1 MWAGDPRETPMALRK
16 PKYRYRD
23 QEQQISPR
31 EKPTRNRNL
40 PVSRAALAVI
50 MLPVDLLRE
59 ILKHLDT
66 KLLDMHADTQWPAPA
81 HVPGARRPWTGTQR
95 MRNRLNLRR
104 RMGQERNLSW
114 TLCKNLDC
122 NNPLFF
128 PT

>member
-16 PKYRYRD
+16 PKYRYRNLPV
-23 QEQQISPR
+23 SR
-31 EKPTRNRNL
+31 AAHL

-95 MRNRLNLRR
+95 MQNSIRLRR
-104 RMGQERNLSW
+104 RLGQTGWQIRHRDFEY
-114 TLCKNLDC
+114 LDSENDNGYE
-122 NNPLFF
+122 NNWWQE
-128 PT
+128 